1 MGTTTRAQTPP
12 PQTHFFKKNYFGA
25 GEITQ
30 WLPVYCFPRE
40 SKFCSQYP
48 CQAASTTCN
57 SSYRGANNPFWPWRA
72 LHSQTHTYL
81 QTHKYTQFQI
91 SFLRVLKPV
100 VHIRIG
106 NEYEVL
112 STHKRGLSPYYRMEP
127 HGQNF
132 ENSEWRN
139 QTERHALDDDVHELC
154 WAEG

>member
-1 MGTTTRAQTPP
+1 M
-12 PQTHFFKKNYFGA
+12 
-25 GEITQ
+25 TQ
-30 WLPVYCFPRE
+30 WLPVYCSHRE

-48 CQAASTTCN
+48 CQATSTTCI
-57 SSYRGANNPFWPWRA
+57 SSYRGANNPFWPPRA
-72 LHSQTHTYL
+72 LPSQTHTHL

-106 NEYEVL
+106 NEYEV
-112 STHKRGLSPYYRMEP
+112 SAAHKRGRSPYYRMEP
-127 HGQNF
+127 QGLKL
-132 ENSEWRN
+132 ENSERRN